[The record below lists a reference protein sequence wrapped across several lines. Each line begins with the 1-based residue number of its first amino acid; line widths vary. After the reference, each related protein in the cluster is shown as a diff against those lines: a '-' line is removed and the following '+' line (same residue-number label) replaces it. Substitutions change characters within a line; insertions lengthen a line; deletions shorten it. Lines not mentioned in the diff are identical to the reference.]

1 MAIPASRT
9 LAFSE
14 IPLIDIG
21 PLVAKGADNAPE
33 IVAAI
38 RKACME
44 VGFMQLI
51 NHGVPRPALNRLY
64 GEAQKFF
71 NLPVEERMKVAM
83 ANSPYFRGYLPLKYE
98 GDEYLGTN
106 LQEAFNTFH
115 ERPIGANPVHGPN
128 QWPAAVP
135 GLKDAMMSYFA
146 ECEKL
151 AYKLLPAFA
160 LALGLKSN
168 HFDAMFRE
176 PLIMLKLNHYPLQ
189 EKPEHENE
197 IGVVGHTDSGC
208 FTILWQDNNGGLE
221 VQNKAGEW
229 VGVPPIDGAY
239 VINLG
244 RIMQILSN
252 GMFSATEHRVIN
264 RTGADRYSIPM
275 FVNPSYNTT
284 IKPLVGD
291 PPADFKPFLSGH
303 YQEDVYRRTYP
314 HKKLAA

>member
-1 MAIPASRT
+1 M
-9 LAFSE
+9 
-14 IPLIDIG
+14 
-21 PLVAKGADNAPE
+21 
-33 IVAAI
+33 
-38 RKACME
+38 
-44 VGFMQLI
+44 
-51 NHGVPRPALNRLY
+51 
-64 GEAQKFF
+64 
-71 NLPVEERMKVAM
+71 
-83 ANSPYFRGYLPLKYE
+83 
-98 GDEYLGTN
+98 
-106 LQEAFNTFH
+106 
-115 ERPIGANPVHGPN
+115 
-128 QWPAAVP
+128 
-135 GLKDAMMSYFA
+135 
-146 ECEKL
+146 
-151 AYKLLPAFA
+151 
-160 LALGLKSN
+160 
-168 HFDAMFRE
+168 
-176 PLIMLKLNHYPLQ
+176 IMLKLNHYPLQ
-189 EKPEHENE
+189 EKPEHDKE
-197 IGVVGHTDSGC
+197 IGVLGHSDSGC